1 MEFTRFAQLICIKF
15 GDICEICTN
24 SIFLCTCVISTNNLT
39 HQYLFDIYPVQRTG
53 IFASMEKKFKNNCYV
68 DEDGTIMY
76 RDYLVSFDIFFFS

>member
-1 MEFTRFAQLICIKF
+1 MYKF
-15 GDICEICTN
+15 N
-24 SIFLCTCVISTNNLT
+24 IFVHMCYKYTNNFT

-76 RDYLVSFDIFFFS
+76 RDYLVSFDIFFFLRSHTNFQS